1 MSRRSRRFLA
11 PGRVLIALVVIG
23 GLAFA
28 IATML
33 GTVSG
38 PTVQLPLSMEG
49 MPPHL
54 LNVWT
59 EPDPLTVGEAELT
72 AQVVDVGG
80 NPRAASAIAFRVLR
94 SEGEPEPATVGDPL
108 PVTNRTDVGRYRAI
122 VSVPEAGAWLVEV
135 DVRMQGRTASVRF
148 PVEVGP

>member
-1 MSRRSRRFLA
+1 MI
-11 PGRVLIALVVIG
+11 IALVVIG
-23 GLAFA
+23 GAALAV
-28 IATML
+28 ATML
-33 GTVSG
+33 LTISG

-59 EPDPLTVGEAELT
+59 EPDPPRVGELQLT

-80 NPRAASAIAFRVLR
+80 NPQAASAIAFRLLR
-94 SEGEPEPATVGDPL
+94 SEAEAEPATVGDPL
-108 PVTNRTDVGRYRAI
+108 PVNTRTDAGRYRAI
-122 VSVPEAGAWLVEV
+122 VSVPEAGAWLVEI
-135 DVRMQGRTASVRF
+135 DVWMQGRTASVRF